1 MRSLRPLVLLAAI
14 LLCGCGGTEP
24 EPEPEPA
31 PEPTTT
37 TTPAPEPEPAIEQPA
52 FMAIVEADRAR
63 AGESSNA
70 YEHVEGLTDAAG
82 PRLAGSPGD
91 ALAVAWAIARMNEL
105 GFANVHEEPVTVQ
118 AWTRGGARLSVIAP
132 VPHDLPV
139 AALGGS
145 VGTPSEGIEGE
156 VVRVESL
163 EALGA
168 LAREAVEGR
177 IVFVDQRMERA
188 RDGHG
193 YGDGVG
199 VRWGAASAAGV
210 LGASAVIIRSV
221 GTDESRFPHTGLMH
235 YEDDGPRIP
244 AAAISNADADVLTRW
259 IAAGQTVRLGLRL
272 DCTESGPAASANVVG
287 EVVGTEHPDEI
298 ILLGAH
304 LDSWDLGRGAV
315 DDGAGVAIV
324 MEAARQL
331 LVSETPPTRTVRVVL
346 FANEEN
352 GGAGAAAYL
361 LAHGSELHRHRLA
374 FEMDFGDGA
383 VYGLRTPA
391 DPATSQAWG
400 RLMTL
405 LDPLSVTRDEGDPHG
420 GADVGDLGEAGVPL
434 LDLRQD
440 GTRYFDLHHT
450 ANDVLTEVDRESLR
464 QAAQVATVVA
474 SWASR
479 DPDL

>member
-1 MRSLRPLVLLAAI
+1 MRSPRPLLPSLVLSIAA
-14 LLCGCGGTEP
+14 CGGA
-24 EPEPEPA
+24 EPA
-31 PEPTTT
+31 
-37 TTPAPEPEPAIEQPA
+37 PAPEPEPPTTTAPESTPEQPA

-63 AGESSNA
+63 AGESSRA
-70 YEHVEGLTDAAG
+70 FEHVEGLTDAAG

-91 ALAVAWAIARMNEL
+91 ALAVAWAVARMTEL

-118 AWTRGGARLSVIAP
+118 SWVRGAARLSVLAP
-132 VPHDLPV
+132 VPQDLPV

-145 VGTPSEGIEGE
+145 VGTPSGGIEGE
-156 VVRVESL
+156 VLRVESL
-163 EALGA
+163 AALTD
-168 LAREAVEGR
+168 LTPEAVEGR

-199 VRWGAASAAGV
+199 VRWDAAAAAGP

-221 GTDESRFPHTGLMH
+221 GTDDSRFPHTGVMH
-235 YEDDGPRIP
+235 YEEEGARIP
-244 AAAISNADADVLTRW
+244 AAAISNADADVLGRW
-259 IAAGQTVRLGLRL
+259 IAAGQPVRMRLELG
-272 DCTESGPAASANVVG
+272 CTEAGPAASANVVG

-331 LVSETPPTRTVRVVL
+331 LASETPPTRTVRVVL

-361 LAHGSELHRHRLA
+361 LAHGSELHEHRLA
-374 FEMDFGDGA
+374 LEADFGDGA
-383 VYGLRTPA
+383 VYAIRTPT
-391 DPATSQAWG
+391 DPATSQAWA
-400 RLMTL
+400 RLVAL
-405 LDPLSVTRDEGDPHG
+405 LDPLSVSRDEGEPHG